1 MIRIAAQALA
11 YGLSQMSVDDCLDA
25 SRAGTLINQV
35 VDLFGPGVL
44 APGSDRRDVN

>member
-11 YGLSQMSVDDCLDA
+11 YGLSQMSVDDCLSA
-25 SRAGTLINQV
+25 SRADMLIQV

-44 APGSDRRDVN
+44 APASDRRDVN